1 MAPKT
6 HSKTRLMIK
15 FDCHRR
21 SRPITAHLLAIGL
34 LCTGTVFAQERP
46 ADSDSSWSLGAFG
59 STETSPYKG
68 VDSNQRFLPLVAFDN
83 AYVRVAGPMIDLKLP
98 STGAVSYALIARY
111 ADAGYKGSDSS
122 TLTGMGER
130 KSSIWLGAKADWRL
144 PIALLSA
151 QWVGDASNHSG
162 GQQLRLVA
170 EKPMGW
176 GGLRLAPRVGLVWQ
190 DRDYVDYYFGV
201 RSAEAGPGRAAY
213 AGKSAVNA
221 ELGLRAI
228 YGFTAEQSV
237 FMDVSATGLG
247 ASIKRSPLVGRNWVT
262 GLRLGYAYRF

>member
-1 MAPKT
+1 MRNFHA
-6 HSKTRLMIK
+6 
-15 FDCHRR
+15 RR
-21 SRPITAHLLAIGL
+21 PCIHHAALLLVTCLLPATATWAQARPDT
-34 LCTGTVFAQERP
+34 P
-46 ADSDSSWSLGAFG
+46 ASNWSLGVLG
-59 STETSPYKG
+59 STETSPYRG
-68 VDSNQRFLPLVAFDN
+68 ADSQQRLLPLLGFEN
-83 AYVRVAGPMIDLKLP
+83 AYVRVTGPMIDLKLP
-98 STGAVSYALIARY
+98 STGPVSYALIARY
-111 ADAGYKGSDSS
+111 TDTGYEASDSS
-122 TLTGMGER
+122 ALKGMGER

-144 PIALLSA
+144 PMALLSA
-151 QWVGDASNHSG
+151 QWMGDAGGHSG

-201 RSAEAGPGRAAY
+201 RNAEAGPGRAAY
-213 AGKSAVNA
+213 AGKSALNA

-237 FMDVSATGLG
+237 FMDVSAIGLG
-247 ASIKRSPLVGRNWVT
+247 SAIQSSPLVGRNWAT

>member
-1 MAPKT
+1 MALIYPSNT
-6 HSKTRLMIK
+6 FAMS
-15 FDCHRR
+15 HRQR
-21 SRPITAHLLAIGL
+21 NLSLFQTACGCTAMLLAAH
-34 LCTGTVFAQERP
+34 TAWAQGRP
-46 ADSDSSWSLGAFG
+46 APTESGWSLGVLG
-59 STETSPYKG
+59 STELSPYRG
-68 VDSNQRFLPLVAFDN
+68 ADSTQRLLPLVAFDN

-111 ADAGYKGSDSS
+111 ADAGYKADDSPY
-122 TLTGMGER
+122 LLGMAER
-130 KSSIWLGAKADWRL
+130 KSSVWLGAKADWRL
-144 PIALLSA
+144 PMALLSA
-151 QWVGDASNHSG
+151 QWVGDASGHSG

-201 RSAEAGPGRAAY
+201 RKLEAGLGRAAY
-213 AGKSAVNA
+213 SGTSTVNT
-221 ELGLRAI
+221 ELGLRAV

-237 FMDVSATGLG
+237 FVDLSATGLG
-247 ASIKRSPLVGRNWVT
+247 SSIKRSPLVGRNWVT